1 MNYYE
6 ESLSNNQAKN
16 ENIIDNKIIKK
27 HYPRNNNGQ
36 VLDFVFGKDPNLYLR
51 KNKILIKGAIEIDDN
66 YVTENG
72 FVAKLF
78 GMLTVDV
85 DSHTISSFFNFGK
98 TN

>member
-6 ESLSNNQAKN
+6 ERVSNSQS
-16 ENIIDNKIIKK
+16 ENDAIDNKIIKK
-27 HYPRNNNGQ
+27 HYPRNNTDQ
-36 VLDFVFGKDPNLYLR
+36 VFDFIFERDPNLFLR

-66 YVTENG
+66 YTPENG

-85 DSHTISSFFNFGK
+85 DSTTVSSNRAK
-98 TN
+98 